1 MNAAQP
7 TDPYYGLLNLR
18 RLPARLTAEQTAD
31 VLGFKVHDVPV
42 LIRANLLKPLG
53 GGPRNS
59 VKYFH
64 ADEIEGL
71 ARDRHWLDKAT
82 RRVSRRL
89 PRSHHDSG

>member
-1 MNAAQP
+1 
-7 TDPYYGLLNLR
+7 
-18 RLPARLTAEQTAD
+18 

-42 LIRANLLKPLG
+42 LIRAKLLRPLG

-59 VKYFH
+59 VKSFH

-82 RRVSRRL
+82 QRVSRRL
-89 PRSHHDSG
+89 RRSRPDSG